1 MKRNKAVLWGVL
13 MGLCGLMA
21 VTALV
26 LEEMG
31 RMPSERLGGVLMGA
45 GAGIGCFCLSQFLM
59 ELHYRRNEKARRMA
73 EIDEKDERS
82 RAIRGEAGYR
92 ALLAGTPIF
101 ITEWV
106 ILLVLDVSI
115 WVFLLVCAAYVTQF
129 GVYLYHLLR
138 LHSRM

>member
-1 MKRNKAVLWGVL
+1 MRRNKAAFWGVL
-13 MGLCGLMA
+13 MGLCVLLA
-21 VTALV
+21 AAAPAL
-26 LEEMG
+26 ESMG

-45 GAGIGCFCLSQFLM
+45 GTGLGCFCLSRFLL

-101 ITEWV
+101 LAEWL
-106 ILLVLDVSI
+106 ILLMLDVSI
-115 WVFLLVCAAYVTQF
+115 WVFLLACAAYLAQF
-129 GVYLYHLLR
+129 GVYLYHLFR
-138 LHSRM
+138 LQGRM